1 MLQVHVRYMGLVL
14 LELAF
19 SYPGTTA
26 EVRVDQVTMT
36 CRGPLARDT
45 DAFKLWCWEEF

>member
-1 MLQVHVRYMGLVL
+1 MLQVHVQYTGLVF
-14 LELAF
+14 LELTF

-26 EVRVDQVTMT
+26 EVRVGPITKT